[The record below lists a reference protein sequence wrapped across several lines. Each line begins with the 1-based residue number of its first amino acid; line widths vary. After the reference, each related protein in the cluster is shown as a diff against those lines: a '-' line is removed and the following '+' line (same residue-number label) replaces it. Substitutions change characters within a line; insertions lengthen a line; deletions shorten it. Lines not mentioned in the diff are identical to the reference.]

1 MVERRKFLR
10 YTDLHL
16 NLAWPLSVRWLVNN
30 INKENPAGVFLTGDI
45 STGPSLEFHLTQI
58 ARGVKCPV
66 YFVLGNHD
74 YHKRS
79 IEGTH
84 ADVRRI
90 CAQYPNMHWMT
101 ESGIIPLSDEVAL
114 IGTEGWYDAE
124 VGNPEWI
131 RFTSDWMLMP
141 DILFMDSM
149 EQRIEAFRQMADR
162 SARLISD
169 RLEKALETYKDVF
182 ILTHVPPWTESTRD
196 RGTFFENFWL
206 PYNTNTRLGD
216 AIETVM
222 RDRHKKHCT
231 VLAGH
236 THTETWV
243 RVRRNIDCH
252 VSKANYMGVFRTTD
266 HIYI

>member
-1 MVERRKFLR
+1 MRKKYLR
-10 YTDLHL
+10 FTDLHL
-16 NLAWPLSVRWLVNN
+16 NLVWPLSVHLLVRH
-30 INKENPAGVFLTGDI
+30 INKEDPEAVFLTGDI
-45 STGPSLEFHLTQI
+45 SSGPLLEFHLKQL
-58 ARGVKCPV
+58 ARGVKCPI

-90 CAQYPNMHWMT
+90 CATHSNMHWMT
-101 ESGIIPLSDEVAL
+101 DEDVISLNDEVAL
-114 IGTEGWYDAE
+114 VGTEGWYDAE
-124 VGNPEWI
+124 VGDPGWI
-131 RFTSDWMLMP
+131 RYTSDWFLMP
-141 DILFMDSM
+141 DLLFLDNMD
-149 EQRIEAFRQMADR
+149 QRIERFRDMAKK
-162 SARLISD
+162 SAQLIGA
-169 RLEKALETYKDVF
+169 RIEKALETHKDVF
-182 ILTHVPPWTESTRD
+182 VLTHVPPWTECTRD

-206 PYNTNTRLGD
+206 PYNTNTIMGQT
-216 AIETVM
+216 IEAVM
-222 RDRHKKHCT
+222 QDRKKKHCT

-243 RVRRNIDCH
+243 RVRRNIECH